1 MRENY
6 TSAKNLNESLVF
18 SFRAALDIFCYSRYK
33 VGRAKGTLFTG
44 QANPHQGGNMTTRIY
59 VENLPSDITVER
71 LKDLFAQIGEVQ
83 SVSIGADLLSRR
95 PNGSCTI
102 DMTLDIDAYRVVN
115 CFEGAT
121 FKDRKIHLK
130 EEQLLFQK
138 ARTAFTNLVESYERM
153 STEFKKEHSKTN

>member
-1 MRENY
+1 
-6 TSAKNLNESLVF
+6 
-18 SFRAALDIFCYSRYK
+18 
-33 VGRAKGTLFTG
+33 
-44 QANPHQGGNMTTRIY
+44 MTTRIY

-130 EEQLLFQK
+130 EEQLLLQK
-138 ARTAFTNLVESYERM
+138 ARSVFTNLVESYERM